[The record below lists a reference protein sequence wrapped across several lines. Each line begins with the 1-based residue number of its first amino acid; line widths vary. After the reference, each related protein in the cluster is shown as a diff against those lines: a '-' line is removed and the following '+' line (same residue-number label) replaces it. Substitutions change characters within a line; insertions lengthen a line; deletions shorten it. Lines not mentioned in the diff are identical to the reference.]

1 MIKCPNCGNLTKEQ
15 IELYNQNLRKQNF
28 THIPILP
35 TCKFCHSVVEISHK
49 CLRGNVIVLTGTCGS
64 GKSTV
69 AEILVQKG
77 FLAIDGDCAIQSAK
91 FKRNGESVDYRE
103 ALNEISYE
111 IDVLSMFSQNL
122 VLAVV
127 VHPDDVQKYKE
138 MLKTKNLKYKFI
150 LLKPSFQAAL
160 ARCQTRTC
168 HKSITPEY
176 WINYFYDLLQYD
188 DEVEIVDNTNMT
200 AEETAEY
207 IIRLIESEN
216 YI

>member
-1 MIKCPNCGNLTKEQ
+1 
-15 IELYNQNLRKQNF
+15 
-28 THIPILP
+28 
-35 TCKFCHSVVEISHK
+35 
-49 CLRGNVIVLTGTCGS
+49 
-64 GKSTV
+64 
-69 AEILVQKG
+69 
-77 FLAIDGDCAIQSAK
+77 
-91 FKRNGESVDYRE
+91 
-103 ALNEISYE
+103 
-111 IDVLSMFSQNL
+111 
-122 VLAVV
+122 
-127 VHPDDVQKYKE
+127 

-216 YI
+216 NT